1 VLQYGE
7 IVLSGLQRRW
17 FRVMLVIVI
26 KYRANNL
33 NGDNKRRIITMV
45 IKMMIKK
52 KQSGKGILET

>member
-1 VLQYGE
+1 
-7 IVLSGLQRRW
+7 
-17 FRVMLVIVI
+17 MLVIVI